1 MKADFG
7 GDGNDCQE
15 GDEDDADGG
24 TGWEST
30 VSGSPGL
37 LSDFTIIPNINKNN
51 NKKKNLILNHHLYHQ
66 LLHNNSISRNPSTN
80 PQILK

>member
-24 TGWEST
+24 TGWERGEEDGEQWGKMW
-30 VSGSPGL
+30 GSVCAE
-37 LSDFTIIPNINKNN
+37 DDI
-51 NKKKNLILNHHLYHQ
+51 
-66 LLHNNSISRNPSTN
+66 
-80 PQILK
+80 